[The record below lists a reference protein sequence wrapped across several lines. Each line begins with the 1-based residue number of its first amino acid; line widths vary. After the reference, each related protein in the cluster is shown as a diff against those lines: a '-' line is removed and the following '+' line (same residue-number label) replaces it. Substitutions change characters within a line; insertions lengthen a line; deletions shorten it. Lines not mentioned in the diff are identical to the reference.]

1 MPNVT
6 RRHGMGV
13 RTDVPPQP
21 KPTRP
26 EGNRT
31 PKTPPSAMAATW
43 AAAMKRD
50 SLTPVSASKAKSLEA
65 QFNAGK
71 APTENLSQ
79 GRVGA
84 SINGMVVGNELFIRS
99 KAVRPG
105 VTPTWMSA
113 GPLKPAPNP
122 NAGKTD
128 DVKGGGWSPKPK
140 PASLESRVQK
150 TLSERMGLL
159 SNPDFQLK
167 GKDLAELKQAI
178 KNGEVQTVS
187 ATPKGLA
194 GVGYTGHVA
203 GDMLIIEKRAVR
215 PGAASTFHMLG
226 PID

>member
-31 PKTPPSAMAATW
+31 PKAPPTAMEATY
-43 AAAMKRD
+43 AAAMKRG
-50 SLTPVSASKAKSLEA
+50 LTEVSASKAKSLEA

-84 SINGMVVGNELFIRS
+84 SINGMVVGGELFIRS
-99 KAVRPG
+99 KVVRPG
-105 VTPTWMSA
+105 VTPTWSSA
-113 GPLKPAPNP
+113 GPLKPAPKP
-122 NAGKTD
+122 DTGKTD
-128 DVKGGGWSPKPK
+128 DVKGGGWGPKPK
-140 PASLESRVQK
+140 PASLEARVQK

-167 GKDLAELKQAI
+167 GKELTELKKAI
-178 KNGEVQTVS
+178 KDGEFQVVS

-194 GVGYTGHVA
+194 GVGYTGYVSE
-203 GDMLIIEKRAVR
+203 GMLVVEKRAVR
-215 PGAASTFHMLG
+215 PGAPSTFHLLG
-226 PID
+226 PLE

>member
-13 RTDVPPQP
+13 RLDVPPQP

-26 EGNRT
+26 EGGRT
-31 PKTPPSAMAATW
+31 PKAAPSAMEATYT
-43 AAAMKRD
+43 AAMKRG
-50 SLTPVSASKAKSLEA
+50 LTEVSASKAKSLEA

-84 SINGMVVGNELFIRS
+84 SINGMVVGGELFIRS

-105 VTPTWMSA
+105 VSPTWSSA
-113 GPLKPAPNP
+113 GPLKAAPNP
-122 NAGKTD
+122 DAGKTD
-128 DVKGGGWSPKPK
+128 EVKGGGWGPKPK
-140 PASLESRVQK
+140 GPSLEARVQK

-167 GKDLAELKQAI
+167 GKDLAELKKAI
-178 KNGEVQTVS
+178 KDGEVQTVN